1 MNHRRD
7 ELLHDLANLLTIA
20 DSAFG
25 VGEKDDAAASV
36 SRAARLLREW
46 RLSQAKPGQIITVG
60 ELITLSTPSNDDG
73 LEVQVNT
80 RVASEVLAF
89 EVRVLPGAPELIT
102 RNVVYNAVA
111 AKASRLVLEVST
123 FNGCVVLTYADNG
136 IGMDHT
142 TLCRIGMLQ
151 SGPGHEVH
159 GLGTRI
165 IHRNVFDM
173 GANAHWRSIL
183 NIGTEVSIQYPATRK
198 TT

>member
-1 MNHRRD
+1 MSTTK
-7 ELLHDLANLLTIA
+7 ELLHDLANLLTVA
-20 DSAFG
+20 ESALG
-25 VGEKDDAAASV
+25 VGEVADAVSSV
-36 SRAARLLREW
+36 SRATHLLREW
-46 RLSQAKPGQIITVG
+46 RRSQSKAGQTITVA
-60 ELITLSTPSNDDG
+60 ELVSLSTPDSDAG

-102 RNVVYNAVA
+102 RNVVYNAVT

-136 IGMDHT
+136 VGMDHT

-151 SGPGHEVH
+151 SGPGQEVH